1 MDKHK
6 EHHKAKDKEVHE
18 IKEAMLK
25 KDYDSSDEVLEEKIK
40 DEKASEEQRKVE
52 RRMLF
57 RRDSDRAADEEKS
70 NALKEN
76 QKLRSEMDNLKD
88 TMQRRQADFENYKKR
103 MAKQQ
108 GEYRKMHIRDFAH
121 DIMEINDDLL
131 RAIEASDSLAK
142 NGSVEKSHRSFVEG
156 VSMISNRIEET
167 MKKYGVVEIDALNQA
182 FDPNFHEAVEIEMS
196 GDVDFDTVTKVY
208 QKGFRIDDLVVRSAK
223 VKVAKPKK
231 ETASAEST
239 TDKTGEGDDGGED
252 TVH

>member
-6 EHHKAKDKEVHE
+6 EHHKAKDKEIHE

-25 KDYDSSDEVLEEKIK
+25 KEYDSSDAVLEEKIK
-40 DEKASEEQRKVE
+40 DEKESEERRRVE
-52 RRMLF
+52 RRILF
-57 RRDSDRAADEEKS
+57 RRDSDRVADEEKN

-76 QKLRSEMDNLKD
+76 HKLRAEMDNLKD

-103 MAKQQ
+103 VAKQQ
-108 GEYRKMHIRDFAH
+108 GEYRKMYLRDFAH

-131 RAIEASDSLAK
+131 RAIDASNSLTK
-142 NGSVEKSHRSFVEG
+142 NGSIEKSHSSFVEG
-156 VSMISNRIEET
+156 VTMISNRIEAT

-196 GDVDFDTVTKVY
+196 SDVDIDTVTKVY

-231 ETASAEST
+231 EETSVELAPNN
-239 TDKTGEGDDGGED
+239 TGDGGGENR
-252 TVH
+252 VH